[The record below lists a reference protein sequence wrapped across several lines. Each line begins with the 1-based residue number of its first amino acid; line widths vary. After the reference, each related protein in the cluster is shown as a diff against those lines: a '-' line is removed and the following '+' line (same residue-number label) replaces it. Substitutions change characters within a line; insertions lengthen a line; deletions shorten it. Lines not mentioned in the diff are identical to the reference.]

1 MRTILRKTRSSAGSD
16 FEPIQMLEVE
26 LSRPIPAAPG
36 IDERTGRRYRRALSL
51 VRLHTQPLG
60 LIPIPLGEY
69 GLSAEDYACVIH
81 AALASEI
88 TVHVRADGLPD
99 VHALSV
105 SGIAAGEVGQTP
117 RCLKARDA
125 FLSDAPPFVSVI
137 IPTRERPNRLATC
150 LRSILASDYP
160 RDRYEIIVA
169 DNAKRTNGTADF
181 VAGTYGDTET
191 VRYSYEERPG
201 SASARNRG
209 LTISRGEFV
218 VFTDDD
224 VVVDRHWLTEMVRA
238 FGIEGDVGAV
248 TGLVVPREIET
259 PAQDWFEQYGG
270 FTLAGYRR
278 RAFNLTNH
286 RLNTPLYPYAA
297 GIYGTGNSMAFRTS
311 LLRAIGAFDPALG
324 NGTPALGGVDSEV
337 LLRTILKG
345 ATIVYTPAAIVHHL
359 HRREYT
365 GLQRQMYNYG
375 AGLTAYLLKT
385 LVTNPRLAPD
395 MLSRVPRGVL
405 VALRSPSAYQERKRT
420 DFPRE
425 LTRLE
430 LRGML
435 YGPIGYFRSCCT
447 YGLHHLSRGEV
458 RVGAGR
464 SPHTV

>member
-1 MRTILRKTRSSAGSD
+1 
-16 FEPIQMLEVE
+16 MLEVE
-26 LSRPIPAAPG
+26 LSGLIPAVSG
-36 IDERTGRRYRRALSL
+36 IDETTKRRYRRVQSL

-60 LIPIPLGEY
+60 LIPISINEH
-69 GLSAEDYACVIH
+69 GLSAEDYAHAIY
-81 AALASEI
+81 AALAAEI
-88 TVHVRADGLPD
+88 SAHLRADGLPD
-99 VHALSV
+99 IHALTAL
-105 SGIAAGEVGQTP
+105 GIIEGEAEQPP
-117 RCLKARDA
+117 RCLKGRET
-125 FLSDAPPFVSVI
+125 FLTNAPPFVSVI
-137 IPTRERPNRLATC
+137 IPTRERPDRLATC
-150 LRSILASDYP
+150 LHSILASDYP

-169 DNAKRTNGTADF
+169 DNAKRTNLTADF
-181 VAGTYGDTET
+181 VAKTYADLDM
-191 VRYSYEERPG
+191 VRYMYEECRG

-209 LTISRGEFV
+209 LAAARGEFV

-238 FGIEGDVGAV
+238 FGTEKDVGGV
-248 TGLVVPREIET
+248 TGLVIPQEIET
-259 PAQDWFEQYGG
+259 PAQEWFEQYGG
-270 FTLAGYRR
+270 FTLAGYQHQV
-278 RAFNLTNH
+278 FNLTNH
-286 RLNTPLYPYAA
+286 RLKTPLYPYAA

-359 HRREYT
+359 HRREYA

-385 LVTNPRLAPD
+385 LVTNPRLVLD
-395 MLSRVPRGVL
+395 MLSRLPYGVL
-405 VALRSPSAYQERKRT
+405 IALRSPSAYQERKRT

-435 YGPIGYFRSCCT
+435 YGPIGFFRSCRMF
-447 YGLHHLSRGEV
+447 GLHRPL
-458 RVGAGR
+458 
-464 SPHTV
+464 